1 MQQLSPLD
9 SAFIYLESERTPMHI
24 GGVYLIDRAR
34 AGDAFNLETVREHVR
49 SRLQVARTFRQRLVE
64 VPLALGHPFWIED
77 PEFDLDRHLPHH
89 TLPEP
94 GGKRELMELATE
106 IFARPLDRE
115 RPLWEMAF
123 VEGVDSYAGLS
134 PGSVALIARVHHAA
148 VDGMSG
154 AEIMGALLDPTPEGR
169 PPLPPDPWRPEPVP
183 GGLALAARSYG
194 GLGAKSLGLART
206 LGRTIGGA
214 GKLVGGALTG
224 RAGGME
230 LPMRAPRTPLN
241 ATVTDRRS
249 FGGVDFDLARV
260 KALRSTVPGS
270 TVNDVLLAVC
280 SGALRDWLRARE
292 ALPSR
297 SLVAMVPVSV
307 RPHEDS
313 GGQLGNQVSAM
324 LVSLGTDEPD
334 PHRRLAAIRASTS
347 SAKSYGRALPANR
360 LMDFVPSETAALAS
374 RVYLSARLAELHR
387 PFFNLVITNVPGPQ
401 IPLYL
406 AGAPIHGHVGMAPV
420 FDGMGLILVIFSLHG
435 RISIGITACRRA
447 MPQARELESLLE
459 KSLAALEREPALPLE
474 EMGKKT
480 VAAKRRS
487 RVSELAALHAA
498 TDRLEAAI
506 ARLGSPDPIE
516 GGAQA
521 PEEE

>member
-24 GGVYLIDRAR
+24 GGVYLIDRAKAGEAFGR
-34 AGDAFNLETVREHVR
+34 ATVRDHIR
-49 SRLQVARTFRQRLVE
+49 SRLQVARTFRQRLIE

-77 PEFDLDRHLPHH
+77 PEFDLERHLPHH

-94 GGKRELMELATE
+94 GGKREVMQLAAE
-106 IFARPLDRE
+106 IFARPLDRD

-123 VEGVDSYAGLS
+123 VDGVDTYPGLS
-134 PGSVALIARVHHAA
+134 QGSVALIARVHHAA

-154 AEIMGALLDPTPEGR
+154 AEIMGALLDPSPKGR
-169 PPLPPDPWRPEPVP
+169 GALPPDPWKPEPVP
-183 GGLALAARSYG
+183 GGLSLAARSYG
-194 GLGAKSLGLART
+194 GIGAKSLGLART
-206 LGRTIGGA
+206 LGQTIGGA
-214 GKLVGGALTG
+214 GKLLGGALTG
-224 RAGGME
+224 RVGGIE

-249 FGGVDFDLARV
+249 FGGVDFDLGRI

-307 RPHEDS
+307 RPAAGAQGE
-313 GGQLGNQVSAM
+313 LGNQVSAM
-324 LVSLGTDEPD
+324 LVSLATDEPD

-347 SAKSYGRALPANR
+347 SAKSYGRALPADR

-374 RVYLSARLAELHR
+374 RVYLKARLAELHR

-406 AGAPIHGHVGMAPV
+406 AGAPVHGHVGMAPV
-420 FDGMGLILVIFSLHG
+420 FDGLGLILVIFSLDG
-435 RISIGITACRRA
+435 RISIGITACRRVL
-447 MPQARELESLLE
+447 PEARELERLLE
-459 KSLAALEREPALPLE
+459 ESLAALEREPEELMEALGGPAE
-474 EMGKKT
+474 PHGGQT
-480 VAAKRRS
+480 
-487 RVSELAALHAA
+487 SELAALHAA
-498 TDRLEAAI
+498 TQRLEAAI
-506 ARLGSPDPIE
+506 ARLGAADPDTLE
-516 GGAQA
+516 AAAG
-521 PEEE
+521 EEE